1 MAHLMLEV
9 KVVKT
14 FQNLLE
20 KVPCGALAKPTS
32 SHANIE
38 EIPVLS
44 EIHDHI
50 VKLTDFS
57 IDVLKSVNTGLNGPH
72 QIWVV

>member
-1 MAHLMLEV
+1 MLEV
-9 KVVKT
+9 EVVKT

-32 SHANIE
+32 SCEYIE

-50 VKLTDFS
+50 VKLFCFS
-57 IDVLKSVNTGLNGPH
+57 IDVIKCVITGLNGPH

>member
-9 KVVKT
+9 EVVKT

-32 SHANIE
+32 SCEYIE

-44 EIHDHI
+44 EFHDHI
-50 VKLTDFS
+50 VKLF
-57 IDVLKSVNTGLNGPH
+57 
-72 QIWVV
+72 